1 MKTFTR
7 PSLVTTTL
15 LSLLAACSGSSD
27 AEPADPGVAMPGG
40 TAPDM
45 GTLPG
50 PSVLTP
56 TMPVQPG
63 MDPALVPGAPAA
75 PVSGPGAATTPVGG
89 TPAPLP
95 VGAEPAPVAVPGEV
109 PADGVVDPSVVP
121 AETPSDTPADAPPV
135 VLSDIRFSVPSGTF
149 EGQLSVAIT
158 GPAGA
163 EVRYTTDGSLPTAT
177 STVFDGTALVLTETT
192 QLRAQGFSAGVASG
206 LSDTAIYVA
215 RTFDVESDIPIIVM
229 EGYAGGRPQKET
241 AGFGANASDEPLAQQ
256 ELIDLGFMVFEP
268 TAGVARI
275 SDPPALAT
283 RAGYKER
290 GQSSAGAEKSPYK
303 VEFWDEYDED
313 LDLPVLGM
321 PAEAD
326 WAMIGEAFDATQIQN
341 SLVYD
346 WGAKMGLA
354 TVRLRFAELYI
365 NFDGGP
371 LEETDYFGL
380 YALTE
385 TIKNQKNRLDLKQ
398 LDETVTL
405 MPEITGGYIFKF
417 DQAALDGGETELVCT
432 GSEPLTRGGADE
444 TATCWN
450 DLGVADPKVMNPE
463 QLAYLEPHIQA
474 FHDVLHETP
483 IGDYAAYI
491 DVPSFV
497 DHTIIN
503 EITRDV
509 DAYVRS
515 SFFHKEREGLIKA
528 GPLWDYNLAM
538 ASFNAGT
545 EGWHFE
551 SQLTGRGN
559 DDWFYK
565 LGTDPAFMALFAT
578 RWTELRQSF
587 LSDAAIAQ
595 RIDELAAPIANAAL
609 RNQER
614 WGSEAGGGMQ
624 GGGFGGPIGDW
635 QEALDELKA
644 FLPERMAW
652 IDSAVAGL

>member
-1 MKTFTR
+1 
-7 PSLVTTTL
+7 
-15 LSLLAACSGSSD
+15 
-27 AEPADPGVAMPGG
+27 
-40 TAPDM
+40 
-45 GTLPG
+45 
-50 PSVLTP
+50 
-56 TMPVQPG
+56 
-63 MDPALVPGAPAA
+63 
-75 PVSGPGAATTPVGG
+75 
-89 TPAPLP
+89 
-95 VGAEPAPVAVPGEV
+95 
-109 PADGVVDPSVVP
+109 
-121 AETPSDTPADAPPV
+121 
-135 VLSDIRFSVPSGTF
+135 
-149 EGQLSVAIT
+149 
-158 GPAGA
+158 
-163 EVRYTTDGSLPTAT
+163 
-177 STVFDGTALVLTETT
+177 
-192 QLRAQGFSAGVASG
+192 
-206 LSDTAIYVA
+206 
-215 RTFDVESDIPIIVM
+215 VESDIPIIIM

-241 AGFGANASDEPLAQQ
+241 AGFGAGASDEPLEQQ

-268 TAGVARI
+268 VDGVARI
-275 SDPPALAT
+275 SDPPVLAT

-290 GQSSAGAEKSPYK
+290 GQSSASAEKSPYK
-303 VEFWDEYDED
+303 VEFWDEYNDD

-321 PAEAD
+321 PAESD
-326 WAMIGEAFDATQIQN
+326 WAMIGEAFDSTQIQN

-371 LEETDYFGL
+371 LEEADYFGL

-398 LDETVTL
+398 LDESITT

-417 DQAALDGGETELVCT
+417 DQAALDAGETELMCT
-432 GSEPLTRGGADE
+432 GSEPLSRGADE
-444 TATCWN
+444 NATCWN
-450 DLGVADPKVMNPE
+450 DLGMVDPEVLNPE

-483 IGDYAAYI
+483 IGDYASYI

-528 GPLWDYNLAM
+528 GPLWDYNLSM
-538 ASFNAGT
+538 ASYDGGT

-551 SQLTGRGN
+551 SQLTSRGN

-565 LGTDPAFMALFAT
+565 LGTDPAFMAQFAT

-614 WGSEAGGGMQ
+614 WGADAEGGGMQ
-624 GGGFGGPIGDW
+624 GGGFGGFGGPIGDW
-635 QEALDELKA
+635 QEAIAELKA
-644 FLPERMAW
+644 FLPARMAW
-652 IDSAVAGL
+652 IDSAVAEL